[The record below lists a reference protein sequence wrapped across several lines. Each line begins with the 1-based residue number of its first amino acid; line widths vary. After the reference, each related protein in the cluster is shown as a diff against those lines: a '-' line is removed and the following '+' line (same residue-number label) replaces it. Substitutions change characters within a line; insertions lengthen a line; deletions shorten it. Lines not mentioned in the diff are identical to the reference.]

1 MAHPPPGS
9 SGPAPFPRRPIDRL
23 LTPWRRFLH
32 VEAASGILLLVVTA
46 AALILA
52 NTGLAEH
59 YFAFI
64 EQRVVVGVGEAKLD
78 YPLWYWVNDG
88 LMTLFFF
95 VVGLEIKRELIN
107 GELADKKKA
116 MLPVVAAIGGAIL
129 PAAVFT
135 AVIGGGE
142 GGDGWGIPMAT
153 DIAFV
158 VGAMAL
164 LGDRVPHGLKVF
176 VLSAAIADDL
186 LAVLVIAIF
195 YSHGLAVGWLLAAAV
210 GFVAVWFMKRAGVRS
225 IGAYVLVGAAI
236 WLFTLKSGIHPTI
249 AGVILGLMTPA
260 GAWLGREAAKVVAH
274 GADALAAP
282 EEVAD
287 QRAALADANR
297 AALEARPPLERIE
310 TALHPW
316 VAFLIMPIF
325 AFVNAGVALGGTA
338 EASAIPL
345 AIVLGLLVGKPIGIV
360 LFAYL
365 AVRLAGALLPE
376 RVSWPMLASTGL
388 LAGVGFT
395 MSLFIA
401 SLGLEG
407 AQLTSAKM
415 GILMGSGIALVLGL
429 LALLVTTRKGAKADA
444 T

>member
-1 MAHPPPGS
+1 MASPP
-9 SGPAPFPRRPIDRL
+9 SGPTPFPHRPIDRL
-23 LTPWRRFLH
+23 LDPWRRFLH
-32 VEAASGILLLVVTA
+32 IEAASGLLLLATTA

-52 NTGLAEH
+52 NSSLAGD

-64 EQRVVVGVGEAKLD
+64 EQRVVIGVGSAVLD

-88 LMTLFFF
+88 LMALFFF
-95 VVGLEIKRELIN
+95 VVGLEIKRELVS

-116 MLPVVAAIGGAIL
+116 MLPIIAAIGGAIL

-135 AVIGGGE
+135 AVIAGGE

-158 VGAMAL
+158 VGAMAI
-164 LGDRVPHGLKVF
+164 LGSRVPSGLKIF
-176 VLSAAIADDL
+176 VLSAAIVDDL

-195 YSHGLAVGWLLAAAV
+195 YSHGLAVGWLLAAAA
-210 GFVAVWFMKRAGVRS
+210 GFVAIWFMRKAGVRS
-225 IGAYVLVGAAI
+225 IGVYTMAGVVI
-236 WLFTLKSGIHPTI
+236 WFFTLKSGIHPTI
-249 AGVILGLMTPA
+249 AGVILGLMTPTV
-260 GAWLGREAAKVVAH
+260 AWLGKESASVVAR

-282 EEVAD
+282 DDQSNPGIALVRANVAV
-287 QRAALADANR
+287 R
-297 AALEARPPLERIE
+297 EAQSPLSRIE
-310 TALHPW
+310 TALHPY

-325 AFVNAGVALGGTA
+325 AFVNAGVPLGGGT
-338 EASAIPL
+338 EDSAIPL
-345 AIVLGLLVGKPIGIV
+345 AIILGLLIGKPIGIV

-365 AVRLAGALLPE
+365 AVRIAGALLPE
-376 RVSWPMLASTGL
+376 RVNWRMIAATGL

-407 AQLTSAKM
+407 DQLTSAKT
-415 GILMGSGIALVLGL
+415 GILVGSGIALILGL
-429 LALLVTTRKGAKADA
+429 IALLLATRRSRSPSEA
-444 T
+444 

>member
-1 MAHPPPGS
+1 MAHP

-23 LTPWRRFLH
+23 LDPLRRFLH

-46 AALILA
+46 VALVLA
-52 NTGLAEH
+52 NTPLAEH
-59 YFAFI
+59 YFSFI
-64 EQRVVVGVGEAKLD
+64 EQRVVVGVGEAVLD

-95 VVGLEIKRELIN
+95 VVGLEIKRELIS

-129 PAAVFT
+129 PAAIFT
-135 AVIGGGE
+135 GVIGGGP
-142 GGDGWGIPMAT
+142 GADGWGIPMAT

-186 LAVLVIAIF
+186 LAVLVIAVF

-210 GFVAVWFMKRAGVRS
+210 GFVAVWFMKKSGVRS

-260 GAWLGREAAKVVAH
+260 AAWLGREAADVVAK
-274 GADALAAP
+274 GADALSTPDELSNPGSALVHANLAA
-282 EEVAD
+282 
-287 QRAALADANR
+287 R
-297 AALEARPPLERIE
+297 EARSPLERIE

-316 VAFLIMPIF
+316 VAFLVMPIF
-325 AFVNAGVALGGTA
+325 AFVNAGVPLAGAA
-338 EASAIPL
+338 EDSIVPL
-345 AIVLGLLVGKPIGIV
+345 AIVLGLLVGKPIGLV

-365 AVRLAGALLPE
+365 AVRFAGALLPA
-376 RVSWPMLASTGL
+376 RVSWPMLAATGL

-407 AQLTSAKM
+407 PLLTSAKM
-415 GILMGSGIALVLGL
+415 GILAGSGIALALGL
-429 LALLVTTRKGAKADA
+429 VALLLTTRGRKAADA
-444 T
+444 EA